1 MGRNN
6 PNPSAESGGD
16 KNARRRGFGLRRPL
30 FSCFGSVRL
39 CFLVL
44 GRPRC
49 FSVPAVSVTRRL
61 ITHVRCPFPSPTPAT
76 HPLRRPAA
84 QNFYDFAADSPPR
97 NESKRGLLRL
107 RRGTH
112 VRGGEKSTKTTGG
125 ECRCLQDGGCDGGRG
140 FSGVDSHAAVPLP
153 YPEPRHLAP
162 SYLLP

>member
-6 PNPSAESGGD
+6 PNPSAESRGD
-16 KNARRRGFGLRRPL
+16 KNPRRRGFGLRRPL

-76 HPLRRPAA
+76 HPVRRPAA

-97 NESKRGLLRL
+97 FESKRGLLRL
-107 RRGTH
+107 RWNGCGQSSAVER
-112 VRGGEKSTKTTGG
+112 KTQKDQ
-125 ECRCLQDGGCDGGRG
+125 EVSRVCLQDGGMRRARDAGGMGAKG
-140 FSGVDSHAAVPLP
+140 FWALSAMRLCP
-153 YPEPRHLAP
+153 
-162 SYLLP
+162 